1 MQIAEKYREG
11 SLPMPTRR
19 EQVKELLRQIA
30 PGLAD
35 DFEISADVEETE
47 VELRHKRNEVVSGKI
62 NFDRGEESI
71 RNSIIAVIEKSKM
84 SPL

>member
-1 MQIAEKYREG
+1 
-11 SLPMPTRR
+11 
-19 EQVKELLRQIA
+19 
-30 PGLAD
+30 LAD

>member
-1 MQIAEKYREG
+1 
-11 SLPMPTRR
+11 MPSRR
-19 EQVKELLRQIA
+19 KQVKELLRQIA

-35 DFEISADVEETE
+35 DFEVSSDAEETE
-47 VELRHKRNEVVSGKI
+47 VELRHRRNEAVSARV

-71 RNSIIAVIEKSKM
+71 RDSIIAVIEKSKM